1 MFAILGISPQQLF
14 QQLLVGSSTDRS
26 TRCSAWAF
34 PSSSHAQH
42 RQFRPWRVYMVGAFA
57 AYFLLNELGFNYWLA
72 LVLSPLI
79 VGALGALVERLLLK
93 RLTGLDPLYISLLLT
108 FGLALVIQ
116 GVFQNRFGAS
126 GLPYAIPSG
135 PLRRGQSWLHVS
147 AESIAP
153 GFILFPRLSA
163 FRRGS

>member
-1 MFAILGISPQQLF
+1 MVRDFGISPQQLF
-14 QQLLVGSSTDRS
+14 QQLLVGLINGSFY
-26 TRCSAWAF
+26 RCSAWAF
-34 PSSSHAQH
+34 PSSSACSH
-42 RQFRPWRVYMVGAFA
+42 RQFRPCAFYMVGAFA

-93 RLTGLDPLYISLLLT
+93 RLTGLDPLYSLLLT

-116 GVFQNRFGAS
+116 GVFQNRFGA
-126 GLPYAIPSG
+126 PACPTRFRAPSPAG
-135 PLRRGQSWLHVS
+135 SILASCFCR
-147 AESIAP
+147 SIAP
-153 GFILFPRLSA
+153 GSSYFPRLSA